1 MAQISSWELL
11 GIGPSLSS
19 MVMKVG
25 SNLVLDTGQGSWY
38 RRHLGN
44 DVSVELREQRKS
56 GTGGVA
62 RAISGDWVSL
72 DLRFTVGWVVD
83 NQR

>member
-11 GIGPSLSS
+11 GMGPSLSS

-25 SNLVLDTGQGSWY
+25 SNLVLDSGQGSWY

-44 DVSVELREQRKS
+44 DVSAELRKMRKS

-62 RAISGDWVSL
+62 RAISGELVGIEL
-72 DLRFTVGWVVD
+72 TVYRG
-83 NQR
+83 RGGR